1 MALQC
6 NWRKSMAERIS
17 CPGNEIEI
25 PGRTPG
31 GHYSA
36 AVVAG
41 DFIFVAGQVPR
52 DDSRKLIGETIEE
65 QTHATL
71 DNVERV
77 LEAAGASL
85 SSVVKVSVYLADL
98 ALFPRFNAVYASR
111 FTKVRPVRTTI
122 GCGLQ
127 GVLIEIDAV
136 AYKEPGD
143 TGDDDLKLPVSP
155 FKIKSAQ

>member
-1 MALQC
+1 
-6 NWRKSMAERIS
+6 MAEPVSRRQ
-17 CPGNEIEI
+17 NEVDI

-52 DDSRKLIGETIEE
+52 DENRNLLGETIEE

-85 SSVVKVSVYLADL
+85 NCVVKVSVYLTDL

-111 FTKVRPVRTTI
+111 FTEVRPVRTTI

-127 GVLIEIDAV
+127 GVLIEIDVV
-136 AYKEPGD
+136 AYTGPSD
-143 TGDDDLKLPVSP
+143 AGDDGPKLPVSP
-155 FKIKSAQ
+155 FKIKSAW